1 MKKNIVAYL
10 EALFSVT
17 AWGAS
22 FIATKIA
29 LRDTGPATVIWL
41 RFAIGVVILG
51 IAVVARRQFA
61 LPKRNEWVY
70 FALLGFL
77 GITLHQWLQAN
88 GLVTAQA
95 TTSAWIVS
103 TIPIF
108 MALLGWIALK
118 ERLGWI
124 KVSGILLAT
133 FGMLLVVSRGELAQ
147 LWVGG
152 FGAPGDTLILI
163 SAVNWAVFSVLSR
176 RGLKVHPATRMMF
189 YVMLLGW
196 LFSSLLFFSSSDR
209 LRITSLT
216 PSGWAGIAFLGVF
229 CSGLA
234 YITWYDVLQTLPS
247 AQAGV
252 FLYIEP
258 LVTMLLAAILINEK
272 ITPASLLGG
281 AIILLGVWLVNRPE
295 KAGAHA

>member
-1 MKKNIVAYL
+1 
-10 EALFSVT
+10 
-17 AWGAS
+17 
-22 FIATKIA
+22 

-51 IAVVARRQFA
+51 IAVVVRRQFA

-118 ERLGWI
+118 ESLGWI

-147 LWVGG
+147 TWVGG

-176 RGLKVHPATRMMF
+176 RGLKLHPATRMMF

-216 PSGWAGIAFLGVF
+216 PAGWAGIAFLGVF

-272 ITPASLLGG
+272 ITPASLSGG
-281 AIILLGVWLVNRPE
+281 AIILLGVWLVNRPG